1 MEGRRLFVD
10 YARKVGPILDV
21 LQSQSERLQ
30 SEVDHAFHHN
40 KHLTNRFTKDG
51 GGTPE
56 AFLFFE
62 DANKQHVVG
71 AVALYGNDIR
81 TMIVCSDSRRRGY
94 GREIF
99 AYLASYAR
107 EQKKK
112 ELKLMCKPK
121 HSGSTAP
128 EFFYEKVGFVRAK
141 TQDPGL
147 LDLNNARPAH
157 DRRVKMQYSL

>member
-1 MEGRRLFVD
+1 MD
-10 YARKVGPILDV
+10 YAKKVTPILAV
-21 LQSQSERLQ
+21 LESHRQTLQ
-30 SEVDHAFHHN
+30 GEIEHTFHHN

-56 AFLFFE
+56 AFLFFQ
-62 DANKQHVVG
+62 DAAKRHVVG
-71 AVALYGNDIR
+71 AVALYGNEIR
-81 TMIVCSDSRRRGY
+81 TMIVCADARRRGY
-94 GREIF
+94 GREIVQ
-99 AYLASYAR
+99 YLVKYAR

-128 EFFYEKVGFVRAK
+128 EFFYENVGFVRAK

-147 LDLNNARPAH
+147 LDLNSVRPAH